1 MNQRAYIIFDG
12 SCGLC
17 NRAVLFVAKKDIK
30 DIFLLVSSQSQLG
43 KTFLKKYQ
51 IEGLEK
57 STVILISTQGHIHSK
72 SQAVIYILKS
82 ISKTSILG
90 SLLNVIPNF
99 IRDLCYDVIAENRS
113 WFVSKKSCEIPSPI
127 LLKKIILK

>member
-1 MNQRAYIIFDG
+1 MNQRAHIIFDG

-17 NRAVLFVAKKDIK
+17 NRAVLFVAKRDIK

-43 KTFLKKYQ
+43 KTLLNKYQ

-57 STVILISTQGHIHSK
+57 NTLIVISSKGQVYSK
-72 SQAVIYILKS
+72 SQAVIYILKA

-90 SLLNVIPNF
+90 SLLYVIPNF
-99 IRDLCYDVIAENRS
+99 IRDQCYDIIAKNRS

>member
-1 MNQRAYIIFDG
+1 M
-12 SCGLC
+12 
-17 NRAVLFVAKKDIK
+17 AKKDIK